1 MHSRKKKLK
10 RIQGEVLTICSLPNP
25 CSEPHTH
32 MNTLLLTTT
41 NVWNDQLHLSKKSRV
56 ETPEAH
62 VCHRQTI
69 QAPPI
74 QHVTISLGAD
84 VGCSLSVPHGGCD
97 VFWASLLSSNRGTPT
112 HSIRKWEELSKSTKC
127 QSTSLSEFKAW
138 GLSTVVI
145 IIPVLCR
152 PVHNWR
158 WLKALAD
165 GKNNPREDE
174 EDTNQSGREYRT
186 RTHSCF
192 LGYNDGSSGFEQFL
206 YCKVGAL
213 LNFRAWVFS
222 TSPCLERV
230 GTTVYRLNPIRKRIN
245 REYLFHKAPDLDC
258 LVSRTVWSNLSP
270 GARVYMSFAVSGEFY
285 PHTLCY
291 SNLLRTSRG
300 EYYHL
305 CCTDKK
311 PKSRKF

>member
-1 MHSRKKKLK
+1 M
-10 RIQGEVLTICSLPNP
+10 
-25 CSEPHTH
+25 
-32 MNTLLLTTT
+32 
-41 NVWNDQLHLSKKSRV
+41 
-56 ETPEAH
+56 
-62 VCHRQTI
+62 
-69 QAPPI
+69 
-74 QHVTISLGAD
+74 
-84 VGCSLSVPHGGCD
+84 
-97 VFWASLLSSNRGTPT
+97 
-112 HSIRKWEELSKSTKC
+112 
-127 QSTSLSEFKAW
+127 
-138 GLSTVVI
+138 I

-165 GKNNPREDE
+165 VKNNPRED

-186 RTHSCF
+186 RARSCF

-213 LNFRAWVFS
+213 FNFRAWVFS
-222 TSPCLERV
+222 TSPYLERV

-258 LVSRTVWSNLSP
+258 LVSRTVWSNRSP
-270 GARVYMSFAVSGEFY
+270 GARVYMSLAVSEEFY

-291 SNLLRTSRG
+291 SSLLRTSRG
-300 EYYHL
+300 EYYQL

-311 PKSRKF
+311 AKVQEVLRQILFPNLGSSAFMAVVCYPPLFTSWWLTPQPLSPTTQSSPTQCVSC